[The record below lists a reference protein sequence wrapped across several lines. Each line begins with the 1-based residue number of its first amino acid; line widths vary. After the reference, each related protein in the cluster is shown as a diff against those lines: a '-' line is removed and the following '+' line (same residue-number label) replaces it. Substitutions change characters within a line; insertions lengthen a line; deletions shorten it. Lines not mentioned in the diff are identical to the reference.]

1 MQQRGKRKHVY
12 PIYIN
17 SLVITV
23 LQTICS
29 DG

>member
-12 PIYIN
+12 PIYN
-17 SLVITV
+17 SLDITV